1 LSGGVFDAAVC
12 FVGIAVV
19 GAVMRQNIL
28 GLFIGVLITGVAP
41 VRAENSFLA
50 GVQTTPSALVRQALA
65 NNPELRFYAAE
76 MAAAKGALKTAGTIR
91 NPELNTQAGYKNARD
106 NFGGPS
112 GEGAAWS
119 ISVNQTFEYPGRI
132 ALRKAIAKGD
142 IDLAGL
148 HLQQFR
154 LTLAARVRTLAYS
167 ISIAQERSMAA
178 REVADRFQALS
189 DVLAQRPPAGTTP
202 LLEMRIIDANTLNF
216 RRQELEAVLAAKTAV
231 AELNQLCGRPTDAA
245 LQVRAGELKLLQTSL
260 QTLVDAARA
269 NAFDIR
275 TRQRELAQQGFK
287 VALARNERFPA
298 IAIGP
303 YYLQENAVEK
313 EHQAG
318 IGISL
323 PLPLWDRN
331 IGNIE
336 TSKARQEQ
344 ARASLLATQR
354 EVERRVNQSAATFE
368 MKREQIANW
377 QVDAVA
383 KFREAAELADRNYR
397 LGAVALPV
405 YVETQ
410 KQYLEIV
417 GALQEMKKDAL
428 QAAQE
433 LEILTGL
440 RLYRE
445 EERP

>member
-1 LSGGVFDAAVC
+1 
-12 FVGIAVV
+12 
-19 GAVMRQNIL
+19 MRQNIL

-41 VRAENSFLA
+41 VPAENSS
-50 GVQTTPSALVRQALA
+50 VVRIQTTPAALVRQALT
-65 NNPELRFYAAE
+65 NNPELKFYTAAI
-76 MAAAKGALKTAGTIR
+76 AAAKGTLKTAGTIR
-91 NPELNTQAGYKNARD
+91 NPELNTEAGYKNTRD
-106 NFGGPS
+106 NSGGPS
-112 GEGAAWS
+112 GQGATWS
-119 ISVNQTFEYPGRI
+119 VSVNQTFEYPGRI

-142 IDLAGL
+142 VNLAEL

-189 DVLAQRPPAGTTP
+189 DVLAQRPPAGVTP
-202 LLEMRIIDANTLNF
+202 LLEARIIDANTLNF
-216 RRQELEAVLAAKTAV
+216 QRQEREAVLAAKTTA
-231 AELNQLCGRPTDAA
+231 AELNQLCGRPADAT
-245 LQVRAGELKLLQTSL
+245 LQVSAGELNLLKMSL
-260 QTLVDAARA
+260 QTLVAAARA
-269 NAFDIR
+269 DAFDIR
-275 TRQRELAQQGFK
+275 IRQRELAQQGFK

-298 IAIGP
+298 IAVGP
-303 YYLQENAVEK
+303 YYSQENAADK
-313 EHQAG
+313 EQRAG

-331 IGNIE
+331 AGNIE

-344 ARASLLATQR
+344 AQASLLLTQR
-354 EVERRVNQSAATFE
+354 EVERRVTQNAATFQ

-377 QVDAVA
+377 QADTIT

-410 KQYLEIV
+410 KQYFEIV
-417 GALQEMKKDAL
+417 GTLQEMKKDAL

-433 LEILTGL
+433 LEILSGL
-440 RLYRE
+440 KLYRQ

>member
-1 LSGGVFDAAVC
+1 MVLRPKISTLVAV
-12 FVGIAVV
+12 ALL
-19 GAVMRQNIL
+19 MK
-28 GLFIGVLITGVAP
+28 AP
-41 VRAENSFLA
+41 HAQAENSSSA
-50 GVQTTPSALVRQALA
+50 PNHKTPAALVRQALA
-65 NNPELRFYAAE
+65 NNSELKFYAAE
-76 MAAAKGALKTAGTIR
+76 IAAAKGTLKTSGTIR
-91 NPELNTQAGYKNARD
+91 NPELHTEAGYKNTRD
-106 NFGGPS
+106 NSGGPS
-112 GEGAAWS
+112 GEGATWS
-119 ISVNQTFEYPGRI
+119 VAVNQTFEYPGRI

-142 IDLAGL
+142 IALAEL

-167 ISIAQERSMAA
+167 VSIAQERSMAA

-189 DVLAQRPPAGTTP
+189 DVLAQRPVAGVTP
-202 LLEMRIIDANTLNF
+202 LLETRIIDANTLNF
-216 RRQELEAVLAAKTAV
+216 RRQEREAELAAKTTA
-231 AELNQLCGRPTDAA
+231 AELNQLCGRPATAA
-245 LQVRAGELKLLQTSL
+245 LRVNAGELNLLQMSL
-260 QTLVDAARA
+260 QMLVDAAHA

-275 TRQRELAQQGFK
+275 IRQAELAQQGFK
-287 VALARNERFPA
+287 VALAKNERFA
-298 IAIGP
+298 AVAVGP
-303 YYLQENAVEK
+303 YYSQENATDK
-313 EHQAG
+313 EQRAG

-331 IGNIE
+331 AGNIE

-344 ARASLLATQR
+344 AQASLLVTQR
-354 EVERRVNQSAATFE
+354 EVERRVAQSAATFE

-377 QVDAVA
+377 QVDTVA

-433 LEILTGL
+433 LEILTSL
-440 RLYRE
+440 KLYRE

>member
-1 LSGGVFDAAVC
+1 
-12 FVGIAVV
+12 
-19 GAVMRQNIL
+19 MRQDIFR
-28 GLFIGVLITGVAP
+28 LFVGVLITGVAP
-41 VRAENSFLA
+41 LRAENFSVA
-50 GVQTTPSALVRQALA
+50 HIQATPAALVRQALA

-189 DVLAQRPPAGTTP
+189 DAPAQPPPAGTTP

-231 AELNQLCGRPTDAA
+231 AELNQLCGAPTDAA

-260 QTLVDAARA
+260 QTLGDAARA

-303 YYLQENAVEK
+303 YYLQETAVKK

-354 EVERRVNQSAATFE
+354 RVDG
-368 MKREQIANW
+368 R
-377 QVDAVA
+377 
-383 KFREAAELADRNYR
+383 
-397 LGAVALPV
+397 
-405 YVETQ
+405 
-410 KQYLEIV
+410 
-417 GALQEMKKDAL
+417 
-428 QAAQE
+428 
-433 LEILTGL
+433 
-440 RLYRE
+440 
-445 EERP
+445 

>member
-1 LSGGVFDAAVC
+1 
-12 FVGIAVV
+12 
-19 GAVMRQNIL
+19 MRQDIFR
-28 GLFIGVLITGVAP
+28 LFIGVLITGVAP
-41 VRAENSFLA
+41 VRAENSS
-50 GVQTTPSALVRQALA
+50 VVHIQTTPAALVRQALA
-65 NNPELRFYAAE
+65 NNPELKFYAAE
-76 MAAAKGALKTAGTIR
+76 IAAAKGTLKTAGTMR
-91 NPELNTQAGYKNARD
+91 NPELNTTAGYKNARD
-106 NFGGPS
+106 NAGGPS

-142 IDLAGL
+142 VNLAEL

-178 REVADRFQALS
+178 REVADRFQGLS
-189 DVLAQRPPAGTTP
+189 DVLARRPAAGATP
-202 LLEMRIIDANTLNF
+202 LLETRIIDANTLSF
-216 RRQELEAVLAAKTAV
+216 QRQELEAALAAKTAA
-231 AELNQLCGRPTDAA
+231 AELNQLCGRPANAT
-245 LQVRAGELKLLQTSL
+245 LQVSAGELKLVEMSL
-260 QTLVDAARA
+260 RGLLDAARA

-275 TRQRELAQQGFK
+275 IRQRELAQQGFK

-298 IAIGP
+298 VAVGP
-303 YYLQENAVEK
+303 YYSQENAADK
-313 EHQAG
+313 EQQAG

-331 IGNIE
+331 AGNIE
-336 TSKARQEQ
+336 TSKAREEQ
-344 ARASLLATQR
+344 AQASLLAMQR
-354 EVERRVNQSAATFE
+354 EVERRVTQSAATFDA
-368 MKREQIANW
+368 KREEIANW
-377 QVDAVA
+377 QVNTVA

-433 LEILTGL
+433 LEILTRL
-440 RLYRE
+440 KLYRE
-445 EERP
+445 EDRP

>member
-1 LSGGVFDAAVC
+1 
-12 FVGIAVV
+12 
-19 GAVMRQNIL
+19 MRQDIFR
-28 GLFIGVLITGVAP
+28 LFICVLITGVASGRP
-41 VRAENSFLA
+41 ENLSVA
-50 GVQTTPSALVRQALA
+50 RVETTPAALVRQALA
-65 NNPELRFYAAE
+65 NNPELKFYAAE
-76 MAAAKGALKTAGTIR
+76 IGAAEGALKTAGTIR
-91 NPELNTQAGYKNARD
+91 NPELNTQAGYKRARD

-167 ISIAQERSMAA
+167 ISIAQERSKAA

-189 DVLAQRPPAGTTP
+189 DVLAQRPPAGATP
-202 LLEMRIIDANTLNF
+202 LLETRIIDANTLNF
-216 RRQELEAVLAAKTAV
+216 RRQELEAALAVKTAV
-231 AELNQLCGRPTDAA
+231 AELNQLCGRPANAA
-245 LQVRAGELKLLQTSL
+245 LQVRAVELNLIEMSL

-275 TRQRELAQQGFK
+275 IRQRELAQQGFK

-336 TSKARQEQ
+336 TSKARQQQ
-344 ARASLLATQR
+344 AQASLLATQR
-354 EVERRVNQSAATFE
+354 EVERRVTQSAATFE
-368 MKREQIANW
+368 MKREQIATW
-377 QVDAVA
+377 QVNTVA

-397 LGAVALPV
+397 LGALALPV

-410 KQYLEIV
+410 KQFLEIV
-417 GALQEMKKDAL
+417 GALHEMKKDAL

-433 LEILTGL
+433 LEILTSL

>member
-1 LSGGVFDAAVC
+1 
-12 FVGIAVV
+12 
-19 GAVMRQNIL
+19 MRQDIFR
-28 GLFIGVLITGVAP
+28 LFICVLITGVASGRP
-41 VRAENSFLA
+41 ENLSVA
-50 GVQTTPSALVRQALA
+50 RVETTPAALVRQALA
-65 NNPELRFYAAE
+65 NNPELKFYAAE
-76 MAAAKGALKTAGTIR
+76 IGAAEGALKTAGTIR
-91 NPELNTQAGYKNARD
+91 NPELNTQAGYKRARD

-167 ISIAQERSMAA
+167 ISIAQERSKAA

-189 DVLAQRPPAGTTP
+189 DVLAQRPPAGATP
-202 LLEMRIIDANTLNF
+202 LLETRIIDANTLNF
-216 RRQELEAVLAAKTAV
+216 RRQELEAALAVKTAV
-231 AELNQLCGRPTDAA
+231 AELNQLCGRPANAA
-245 LQVRAGELKLLQTSL
+245 LQVRAVELNLIEMSL

-275 TRQRELAQQGFK
+275 IRQRELAQQGFK

-336 TSKARQEQ
+336 TSKARQQQ
-344 ARASLLATQR
+344 AQASLLAMQR
-354 EVERRVNQSAATFE
+354 EVERRVTQSAATFE
-368 MKREQIANW
+368 MKREQIATW
-377 QVDAVA
+377 QVNTVA

-397 LGAVALPV
+397 LGALALPV

-410 KQYLEIV
+410 KQFLEIV
-417 GALQEMKKDAL
+417 GALHEMKKDAL

-433 LEILTGL
+433 LEILTSL

>member
-1 LSGGVFDAAVC
+1 
-12 FVGIAVV
+12 
-19 GAVMRQNIL
+19 MRQDIFR
-28 GLFIGVLITGVAP
+28 LFIGVLITGVAP
-41 VRAENSFLA
+41 VRAENSSVA
-50 GVQTTPSALVRQALA
+50 RVQTTPAALVRQALA
-65 NNPELRFYAAE
+65 NNPELTFYAAE
-76 MAAAKGALKTAGTIR
+76 ISVAKGALKTAGTIR
-91 NPELNTQAGYKNARD
+91 NPELNTQAGYKSARD

-112 GEGAAWS
+112 GEGGAWS
-119 ISVNQTFEYPGRI
+119 VSINQTFEYPGRI

-167 ISIAQERSMAA
+167 ISIAQERSIAA

-189 DVLAQRPPAGTTP
+189 DVLAQRPTAGVTP
-202 LLEMRIIDANTLNF
+202 LLETRIIDANTLNF
-216 RRQELEAVLAAKTAV
+216 RRQELEAALAAKSAV
-231 AELNQLCGRPTDAA
+231 AELNQLCGRPVDAA
-245 LQVRAGELKLLQTSL
+245 LQVRAGELNLLEMSL
-260 QTLVDAARA
+260 QALVDAARA

-275 TRQRELAQQGFK
+275 IRQRELAQQGFK
-287 VALARNERFPA
+287 VVLARNERFPA

-323 PLPLWDRN
+323 PLPFWDRN

-344 ARASLLATQR
+344 AQASLLVTQR
-354 EVERRVNQSAATFE
+354 DVERRVTQSAATFNA
-368 MKREQIANW
+368 KREQIANW
-377 QVDAVA
+377 QVDTVA

-417 GALQEMKKDAL
+417 GALHEMKKDAL

-433 LEILTGL
+433 LEILTSL
-440 RLYRE
+440 RLFRE